1 MFFFGSKSRAYLGEL
16 LKSKPAARAQ
26 LRGDK
31 TQPSLSGEVSFY
43 PVNGGVLVLTEVH
56 GLPISGDNC
65 AGRFFGFH
73 IHEGGS
79 CTGSEADPFSDAKG
93 HFNPGNCPHPQHAGD
108 LPPLFGGKGNAW
120 GAFLANRFTI
130 DEIIGRTVI
139 LHSDPDDFT
148 SQPAG
153 NAGSRLACGVIRKL

>member
-1 MFFFGSKSRAYLGEL
+1 MFFFGSKSRAYLNEL
-16 LKSKPAARAQ
+16 LKSRPAARAQ

-31 TQPSLSGEVSFY
+31 NHPSLMGEVSFY
-43 PVNGGVLVLTEVH
+43 PVNGGVLVLAEVY
-56 GLPISGDNC
+56 GLPTTSGNC

-79 CTGSEADPFSDAKG
+79 CTGTEAEPFADAKG
-93 HFNPGNCPHPQHAGD
+93 HLNPGNCPHPQHMGD
-108 LPPLFGGKGNAW
+108 LPPLFGGQGNAW
-120 GAFLANRFTI
+120 SAFLSNRFTI
-130 DEIIGRTVI
+130 DDILGRTVI

-153 NAGSRLACGVIRKL
+153 NSGSRMACGVIRKV

>member
-31 TQPSLSGEVSFY
+31 NHPSLSGEVSFY

-56 GLPISGDNC
+56 GLPISGDRC

-108 LPPLFGGKGNAW
+108 LPPFSGERETP
-120 GAFLANRFTI
+120 GARFWPI
-130 DEIIGRTVI
+130 D
-139 LHSDPDDFT
+139 
-148 SQPAG
+148 
-153 NAGSRLACGVIRKL
+153 SRSTR